1 VTAPPSASETGQ
13 TARLGRAYRGVMD
26 RVSLMADGLDG
37 PTADRTVPATPGW
50 RVRDLLAHLV
60 GVPADVLGGRL
71 DGVATDAWTA
81 AQVDARRDRCVPDL
95 LAEWE
100 STWPGFAA
108 VLESLGQANPAPA
121 KQAIFDAVT
130 HEHDLRGA
138 LEQPGARDG
147 EAWDIAWEFG
157 AWALDASRNGDEA
170 GALCLHAWDGRPV
183 MVGTGDVVTTV
194 RASSFDLFRTMS
206 GRRSPAQIRAF
217 TWDGEPRPGQL
228 SVFPPR
234 ATDLVE

>member
-1 VTAPPSASETGQ
+1 VTAPPSASETGP
-13 TARLGRAYRGVMD
+13 TARLRAAYRGVID
-26 RVSLMADGLDG
+26 RVSTLAEGLDG
-37 PTADRTVPATPGW
+37 PAADRAVPATPGW
-50 RVRDLLAHLV
+50 RVRDLIAHLV

-81 AQVDARRDRCVPDL
+81 AQVDARRDRSVPDL

-108 VLESLGQANPAPA
+108 VLESLGRSNPTPA
-121 KQAIFDAVT
+121 RQAIFDAVT

-147 EAWDIAWEFG
+147 GAWDIAWEFG
-157 AWALDASRNGDEA
+157 AWALGATQDGD
-170 GALCLHAWDGRPV
+170 GALFLHAWDGQPV
-183 MVGTGDVVTTV
+183 MVGTGDVTATV
-194 RASSFDLFRTMS
+194 RASSFDLFRAIS

-217 TWDGEPRPGQL
+217 SWDGEPRPERL
-228 SVFPPR
+228 CVFPPR

>member
-1 VTAPPSASETGQ
+1 VTAPPSASETGE
-13 TARLGRAYRGVMD
+13 TARLRLAYRGVMD
-26 RVSLMADGLDG
+26 RVSTLAEGLDG
-37 PTADRTVPATPGW
+37 PAADRTVPATPGW

-81 AQVDARRDRCVPDL
+81 AQVDARRDRSVPDL

-108 VLESLGQANPAPA
+108 VLESLGQANPTPA
-121 KQAIFDAVT
+121 KQAVFDAVT

-138 LEQPGARDG
+138 LDQAGARGGD
-147 EAWDIAWEFG
+147 AWDIAWEFG
-157 AWALDASRNGDEA
+157 AWALGATRDGDGA
-170 GALCLHAWDGRPV
+170 GALCLHAWDGEPV
-183 MVGTGDVVTTV
+183 TVGTGDVVVTV
-194 RASSFDLFRTMS
+194 RASSFDLFRMIS

-217 TWDGEPRPGQL
+217 SWDGEPRPEQL
-228 SVFPPR
+228 CVFPPR